1 MKQALA
7 VLLML
12 SLAGA
17 VSADISSY
25 LSGGRAHFIIDARNP
40 SAGTA
45 QVSATAGSDVTG
57 TQSQSITLAPYEQR
71 RMVFDFDVTSPA
83 TFEVSVKSGNEP
95 IAYKAVSFS
104 PERAAQEEGIDP
116 ISFFAMVALLL
127 VALVFLVPFL
137 AKGKLPFGIRKVEF
151 QRRL

>member
-1 MKQALA
+1 MKSA
-7 VLLML
+7 VSLLLML
-12 SLAGA
+12 SLAAA

-40 SAGTA
+40 SGGAA
-45 QVSATAGSDVTG
+45 QVTATAGSDATG
-57 TQSQSITLAPYEQR
+57 TQSRSITLAPYEQR
-71 RMVFDFDVTSPA
+71 RIVFDFDIASPA
-83 TFEVSVKSGNEP
+83 TFEVSVTSGNEP
-95 IAYKAVSFS
+95 VAYKAVSFS
-104 PERAAQEEGIDP
+104 PERTVQEEGIDP

-137 AKGKLPFGIRKVEF
+137 VKGKLPFGLRKVEF